1 MLPYAQ
7 DSYGLYLH
15 GINLNTVDLKT
26 WPSKIV
32 TNFAKEWGFNPVKYY
47 VKQTVD
53 EVKSFINVI
62 KEKRVLD
69 DRPIEGF
76 VIRTKTVSTGQ
87 DFFFKIKYDEPYLMY
102 REWREITRAAL
113 SKKKPRT
120 TYALSKQYLEWVTEK
135 IKTHPKLFEEYGK
148 NKGIFRVRDM
158 FLEYLNNKGD
168 IQTFAKI
175 PQEEIKTLLVPVG
188 TIGCGKYFVNSSSFS
203 SCRSNSFLLSIYRQN
218 DPFFSTS
225 KIIFICSYTK

>member
-15 GINLNTVDLKT
+15 GINLNTADLKT